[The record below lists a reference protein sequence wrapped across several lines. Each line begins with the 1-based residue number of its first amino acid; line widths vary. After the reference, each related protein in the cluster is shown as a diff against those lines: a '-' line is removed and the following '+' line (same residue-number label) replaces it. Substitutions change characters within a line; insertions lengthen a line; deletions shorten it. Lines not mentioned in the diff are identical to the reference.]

1 MATLTKDDV
10 WKVIQMGLA
19 TMVVPLAGWVWN
31 MNVEVAEL
39 KNDLGDAEVVIERLV
54 KKKDQ
59 YETKEI
65 ELASQIIGIEKDI
78 EYMKEGQAK
87 MQNDLTMIKKTLLDP
102 DAGTIAR
109 VNQNTNF
116 RKSAQQT
123 LWSIWIALIG
133 IIGKMIFWN

>member
-1 MATLTKDDV
+1 MARLTNADLYND
-10 WKVIQMGLA
+10 IQL
-19 TMVVPLAGWVWN
+19 
-31 MNVEVAEL
+31 L
-39 KNDLGDAEVVIERLV
+39 K
-54 KKKDQ
+54 Q
-59 YETKEI
+59 
-65 ELASQIIGIEKDI
+65 DI

-116 RKSAQQT
+116 RKSAQKT